1 MSKKSY
7 TAEQFDH
14 VEGLEA
20 VQLRP
25 GMFVGDA
32 GDGAVEVLFREVLD
46 NSIDEAM
53 NGYGDLIEVVVQS
66 NGYTTISDRGR
77 GIPIE
82 PHPKHP
88 SLSVLEVVLTK
99 LHSGAKLRGEYG
111 VSGGLHGI
119 GLKALTALS
128 DSLQVSVRRGDGKVS
143 SIRFEHGVKQGDIAT
158 TKLSS
163 PTDYKTG
170 TSITWKLS
178 KKFLPD
184 ATNLQISREAIR
196 RMLRERSYMNAGLRL
211 TLKWEDDKV
220 ESFYEKDGLAAF
232 VLSLA
237 GDGVLFKKASH
248 FTNEAGSELP
258 VEVAVAWTGS
268 FGRDN
273 LQGFCNCVRQPDG
286 GTHLQGLR
294 MSLPGVIRSYIE
306 VNGLLVGKDKDIK
319 IESSDCFEGV
329 YALVAVRHRNPV
341 FKGQAKTAIANT
353 DIQGAVQKTVN
364 AGLAQWLEE
373 NPKEAKV
380 ICQRVI
386 AAAKARIAAS
396 KAREQVRKQDAG
408 VVGMKNFGKL
418 KDCSSKESIF
428 NELFIVEGD
437 SAGGSA
443 AMARNRQ
450 TQAIYSLKGKPL
462 NSWECDQSKIFSNA
476 ELSDLTCA
484 IGTGLFSPEMTAEEV
499 DAAMT
504 KLRYGKVII
513 MADAD
518 IDGCLVSTTLVQTI
532 NGPKPF
538 FRLVQEAEAG
548 LTNYGFAVDA
558 ENNVVQV
565 ELRLPR
571 ETKRVDELVCV
582 TMSDG
587 IVFCTPEH
595 PFLTDEGDYVPAAQL
610 APGTNLRSTNGV
622 NVLSAVHT
630 KIQSGKVP
638 VYDLTVDLYHN
649 FQLANGVFVHNSH
662 IECLLLGYMF
672 RHCRPLIERGHV
684 YIALPP
690 LFRVTEKGKHTFLKD
705 EAALSAFFKKRA
717 KAIVGSDPLLLA
729 LAGGGMAIA
738 SQLEVLAGAT
748 GLAPS
753 DIAHAL
759 RATATYDKER
769 EDWLM
774 AYAERI
780 VEIREAECEGVSAS
794 EVDSG
799 AIVVSG
805 LEASGRYFT
814 SVIDEAFFHTAA
826 QAWGAVCA
834 VVGSDAAFDLV
845 GRDTIAV
852 GDVACSDLYTAAKE
866 IEKASRKGIN
876 VQRNKGLIH

>member
-1 MSKKSY
+1 M
-7 TAEQFDH
+7 
-14 VEGLEA
+14 
-20 VQLRP
+20 
-25 GMFVGDA
+25 
-32 GDGAVEVLFREVLD
+32 
-46 NSIDEAM
+46 
-53 NGYGDLIEVVVQS
+53 
-66 NGYTTISDRGR
+66 
-77 GIPIE
+77 
-82 PHPKHP
+82 
-88 SLSVLEVVLTK
+88 
-99 LHSGAKLRGEYG
+99 
-111 VSGGLHGI
+111 
-119 GLKALTALS
+119 
-128 DSLQVSVRRGDGKVS
+128 
-143 SIRFEHGVKQGDIAT
+143 
-158 TKLSS
+158 
-163 PTDYKTG
+163 
-170 TSITWKLS
+170 
-178 KKFLPD
+178 
-184 ATNLQISREAIR
+184 
-196 RMLRERSYMNAGLRL
+196 
-211 TLKWEDDKV
+211 
-220 ESFYEKDGLAAF
+220 
-232 VLSLA
+232 
-237 GDGVLFKKASH
+237 
-248 FTNEAGSELP
+248 
-258 VEVAVAWTGS
+258 
-268 FGRDN
+268 
-273 LQGFCNCVRQPDG
+273 
-286 GTHLQGLR
+286 
-294 MSLPGVIRSYIE
+294 
-306 VNGLLVGKDKDIK
+306 
-319 IESSDCFEGV
+319 
-329 YALVAVRHRNPV
+329 
-341 FKGQAKTAIANT
+341 
-353 DIQGAVQKTVN
+353 
-364 AGLAQWLEE
+364 
-373 NPKEAKV
+373 
-380 ICQRVI
+380 
-386 AAAKARIAAS
+386 
-396 KAREQVRKQDAG
+396 
-408 VVGMKNFGKL
+408 
-418 KDCSSKESIF
+418 
-428 NELFIVEGD
+428 
-437 SAGGSA
+437 
-443 AMARNRQ
+443 
-450 TQAIYSLKGKPL
+450 
-462 NSWECDQSKIFSNA
+462 
-476 ELSDLTCA
+476 TCA

-504 KLRYGKVII
+504 KLRYGKIII

-532 NGPKPF
+532 NGPKSF
-538 FRLVQEAEAG
+538 FRLIQEAEAG

-622 NVLSAVHT
+622 SVLSAVHT
-630 KIQSGKVP
+630 KLQSGKVP

-738 SQLEVLAGAT
+738 SQLEALAGAT

-814 SVIDEAFFHTAA
+814 SVIDEAFFYTAA
-826 QAWGAVCA
+826 QAWEAVCA

-876 VQRNKGLIH
+876 VQRNKGLGEMQAEELGETTLDRETRRLIRVTVDDFDTAGEFIGNMMSAGTVEARREVVRSTQIEHALIDA